1 MSDATAPG
9 DDPRDRVFVDH
20 RPWGSFQQFVLNTP
34 VTVKVISV
42 APGKRLSLQRH
53 QQRGEMWQVLD
64 VPLRIT
70 VGERT
75 WDAEPGEMVWI
86 PVGELHRVENT
97 GQQDGRF
104 LEVAFGT
111 FDESDIERLE
121 DDFGR

>member
-1 MSDATAPG
+1 MTIDST
-9 DDPRDRVFVDH
+9 DPREQVFVDH
-20 RPWGSFQQFVLNTP
+20 RPWGSFQQFVLNHP
-34 VTVKVISV
+34 VTVKVITV

-53 QQRGEMWQVLD
+53 EHRGEMWQVLD

-75 WDAEPGEMVWI
+75 WDAEPGEMIWI
-86 PVGELHRVENT
+86 PVGDLHRVENT
-97 GQQDGRF
+97 GEVAGRF

-111 FDESDIERLE
+111 FDEQDIERVE